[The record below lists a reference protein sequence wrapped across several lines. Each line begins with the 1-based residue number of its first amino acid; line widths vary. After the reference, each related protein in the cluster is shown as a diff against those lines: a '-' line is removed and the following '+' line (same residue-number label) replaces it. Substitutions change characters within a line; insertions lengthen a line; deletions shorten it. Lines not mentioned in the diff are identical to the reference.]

1 MVSINKGMMNYK
13 FYFFAGF
20 SILLSTITYSQDCKF
35 KENSFDKSTNVSTLI
50 SDEIKVFGSLTDGG
64 SFSVKKS
71 EDKYFIVLDYNVTKA
86 SNNISISKFPVINKV
101 GQGDKLIIKSTNDQT
116 ITLTA
121 SKDVVMKSNMVPN
134 LNNVYSYKLSNI
146 HYLIS
151 EDNLKS
157 IQGSLISSISL
168 EYRTDGDDN
177 TIYTFDYSEIKEKT
191 AIKLNGLINCIL
203 NN

>member
-1 MVSINKGMMNYK
+1 MKSK
-13 FYFFAGF
+13 FYFIVGF
-20 SILLSTITYSQDCKF
+20 SILLSTVTYSQDCKF
-35 KENSFDKSTNVSTLI
+35 KENSFDKSTNISTLI

-64 SFSVKKS
+64 IFSLKKS
-71 EDKYFIVLDYNVTKA
+71 DDKYFIVLDYNVTKA
-86 SNNISISKFPVINKV
+86 PNNISVSKFPIIYKV
-101 GQGDKLIIKSTNDQT
+101 GQGDKLIINLTNEQK
-116 ITLTA
+116 ITLNV
-121 SKDVVMKSNMVPN
+121 SNDVIVKSIMVPN

-157 IQGSLISSISL
+157 IEGSLISSISL
-168 EYRTDGDDN
+168 EYRNEGDDN
-177 TIYTFDYSEIKEKT
+177 TTYTFDYTEIKEKT

>member
-1 MVSINKGMMNYK
+1 M
-13 FYFFAGF
+13 
-20 SILLSTITYSQDCKF
+20 
-35 KENSFDKSTNVSTLI
+35 
-50 SDEIKVFGSLTDGG
+50 
-64 SFSVKKS
+64 KKS

-86 SNNISISKFPVINKV
+86 SNNISVSKFPVINKV
-101 GQGDKLIIKSTNDQT
+101 GQGEKLIIKSTNDQT

-168 EYRTDGDDN
+168 EYRNDGDDN

>member
-1 MVSINKGMMNYK
+1 MKSK
-13 FYFFAGF
+13 FYFIVGF
-20 SILLSTITYSQDCKF
+20 SILLSTVTYSQDCKF

-64 SFSVKKS
+64 LFSLKKS

-86 SNNISISKFPVINKV
+86 PNNISVSKFPVINKV
-101 GQGDKLIIKSTNDQT
+101 GQGDKLIINLTNEQT
-116 ITLTA
+116 ITLNVTN
-121 SKDVVMKSNMVPN
+121 DVIVKSIMVPN
-134 LNNVYSYKLSNI
+134 LNNVYNYKLSNI

-151 EDNLKS
+151 EENLKS
-157 IQGSLISSISL
+157 IEGSLISSISL
-168 EYRTDGDDN
+168 EYRNEGDDN
-177 TIYTFDYSEIKEKT
+177 TTYTFDYTEIKEKT

>member
-1 MVSINKGMMNYK
+1 MLSINAVIMKSK

-64 SFSVKKS
+64 SFSLKKS

-86 SNNISISKFPVINKV
+86 PNNISVSKFPIINKV
-101 GQGDKLIIKSTNDQT
+101 GQGDKLIINLTNEQT
-116 ITLTA
+116 ITLNV
-121 SKDVVMKSNMVPN
+121 SNDVIVKSIMVPN
-134 LNNVYSYKLSNI
+134 LNNVYSYKLSNV

-157 IQGSLISSISL
+157 IEGSLISSISL
-168 EYRTDGDDN
+168 EYRNEGDDN
-177 TIYTFDYSEIKEKT
+177 TTYTFDSSAIKEKT
-191 AIKLNGLINCIL
+191 AIKLNALINCIL

>member
-1 MVSINKGMMNYK
+1 MKSK
-13 FYFFAGF
+13 FYFIVGF
-20 SILLSTITYSQDCKF
+20 SILLSTVTYSQDCKF
-35 KENSFDKSTNVSTLI
+35 KENSFDKSTNISTLI

-64 SFSVKKS
+64 IFSLKKS
-71 EDKYFIVLDYNVTKA
+71 DDKYFIVLDYNVTKA
-86 SNNISISKFPVINKV
+86 PNNISVSKFPIINKV
-101 GQGDKLIIKSTNDQT
+101 GQGDKLIINLTNEQK
-116 ITLTA
+116 ITLNV
-121 SKDVVMKSNMVPN
+121 SNDVIVKSIMVPN

-157 IQGSLISSISL
+157 IEGSLISSISL
-168 EYRTDGDDN
+168 EYRNEGDDN
-177 TIYTFDYSEIKEKT
+177 TTYTFDYTEIKEKT